1 MSGQRGPRNMKNSDP
16 ETVRTSARPS
26 SHERLS
32 PSVTSLVVEQA
43 LAELGVHARLS
54 DIVRGAQLIESAIM
68 RSHSRRR
75 PEHLC

>member
-1 MSGQRGPRNMKNSDP
+1 MRTPQTKKGNP

-32 PSVTSLVVEQA
+32 SSVTALVIEQA

-54 DIVRGAQLIESAIM
+54 DIVRGAQLTESAIIQS
-68 RSHSRRR
+68 RSRRK

>member
-1 MSGQRGPRNMKNSDP
+1 MRTPQTKRGNP

-32 PSVTSLVVEQA
+32 SSVTALVIEQA

-54 DIVRGAQLIESAIM
+54 AIVRGAQLIETAIM
-68 RSHSRRR
+68 QSRSRRKS
-75 PEHLC
+75 EHLC